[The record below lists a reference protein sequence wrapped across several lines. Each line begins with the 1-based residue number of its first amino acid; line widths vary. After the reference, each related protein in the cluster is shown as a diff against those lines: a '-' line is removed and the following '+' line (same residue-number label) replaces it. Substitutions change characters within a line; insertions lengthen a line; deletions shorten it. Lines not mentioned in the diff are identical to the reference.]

1 MSLSV
6 QNISCLRAG
15 RAIFENLSFD
25 LKKGDCL
32 VLRGPNGSGKTTLL
46 KTLAG
51 ILPSAT
57 GEIHCDPAQISY
69 AGHLDA
75 IKAQLTVRENLTFW
89 AGIYDAG
96 NLDRVLSEFDLTTLA
111 DRYGQTL
118 SAGQR
123 RRLGLARMILTE
135 CQIWLLDE
143 PTNSLDAEHAA
154 IFAKAVNKHCSNGG
168 VAVLSSHI
176 DLHIPN
182 TQTLDLS
189 DFAPTGATETDPF
202 LQGGFS

>member
-1 MSLSV
+1 M
-6 QNISCLRAG
+6 QNISCHRAG

-25 LKKGDCL
+25 LNKGDCL

-51 ILPSAT
+51 ILPFAQGDIT
-57 GEIHCDPAQISY
+57 CDQSQISY

-75 IKAQLTVRENLTFW
+75 IKAQLSVRENLAFW
-89 AGIYDAG
+89 AGVYNARD
-96 NLDRVLSEFDLTTLA
+96 LDRVLSEFDLASLA

-123 RRLGLARMILTE
+123 RRLGLARMILTD

-154 IFAKAVNKHCSNGG
+154 VFAKSITRHCADGGIAVI
-168 VAVLSSHI
+168 SSHI

-182 TQTLDLS
+182 TQTLDLA
-189 DFAPTGATETDPF
+189 DFTPSGAIETDPF
-202 LQGGFS
+202 LQGSFS